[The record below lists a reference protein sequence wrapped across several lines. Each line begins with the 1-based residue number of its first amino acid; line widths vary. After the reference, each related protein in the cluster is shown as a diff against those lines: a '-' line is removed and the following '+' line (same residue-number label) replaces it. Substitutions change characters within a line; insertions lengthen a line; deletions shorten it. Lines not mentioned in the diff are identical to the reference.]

1 MAKKL
6 NLGNRKLTL
15 GEANGEAMLPA
26 VAEDLL
32 EVVHVEGEILAKDE
46 NIIKVDK
53 TEGTLTQDDVHH
65 TLKGVPSI
73 SEAKVHPQKL
83 EHSNGVTIAVFCM
96 SSKATAT

>member
-1 MAKKL
+1 MRLASCI
-6 NLGNRKLTL
+6 GGR
-15 GEANGEAMLPA
+15 PP
-26 VAEDLL
+26 
-32 EVVHVEGEILAKDE
+32 GEILAKDE

>member
-1 MAKKL
+1 M
-6 NLGNRKLTL
+6 
-15 GEANGEAMLPA
+15 
-26 VAEDLL
+26 EDLL

-73 SEAKVHPQKL
+73 SEAKGHSQKL
-83 EHSNGVTIAVFCM
+83 KHPKRVDYSHLLDVLRGHTNLITPLLEV
-96 SSKATAT
+96 